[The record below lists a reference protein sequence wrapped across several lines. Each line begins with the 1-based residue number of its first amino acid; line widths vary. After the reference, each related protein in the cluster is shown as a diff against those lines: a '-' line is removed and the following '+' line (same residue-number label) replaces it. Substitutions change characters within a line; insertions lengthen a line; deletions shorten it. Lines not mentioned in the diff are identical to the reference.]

1 MFYLARTL
9 TRQLVQGDSYDRL
22 RRAVGVH
29 LLDFTLFGDSQ
40 ARAQAVWRFQLRD
53 QWQPLRMLGEE
64 LELNLVE
71 LPKALGL
78 IDPPKAL
85 SAWVKFF
92 ERWNEEMTMADIDDP
107 AVRDAYNKLETLSA
121 DLEAQ
126 LRAEAREKWI
136 HDQVSWREWALRTGR
151 EEGREE
157 GRSIGRLEGEAL
169 MLQRMLTHRFGPL
182 PDDLLARLQSASA
195 ASLER
200 WSDQLLEAPTLEQV
214 FAQD

>member
-1 MFYLARTL
+1 
-9 TRQLVQGDSYDRL
+9 
-22 RRAVGVH
+22 
-29 LLDFTLFGDSQ
+29 
-40 ARAQAVWRFQLRD
+40 
-53 QWQPLRMLGEE
+53 
-64 LELNLVE
+64 
-71 LPKALGL
+71 
-78 IDPPKAL
+78 
-85 SAWVKFF
+85 
-92 ERWNEEMTMADIDDP
+92 MADIDDP

-136 HDQVSWREWALRTGR
+136 HDQVSWSEWALRTGR